1 MDKTTSTLVAIEK
14 EQENIRK
21 ALFSIDR
28 TLGKIASYLE
38 TISKEYEPQ
47 EEETQVSWWDILKK
61 EE

>member
-1 MDKTTSTLVAIEK
+1 MDKTTSTLVEIEK

-28 TLGKIASYLE
+28 TLGKIALYLE

-47 EEETQVSWWDILKK
+47 EEETQLSWWDILKK